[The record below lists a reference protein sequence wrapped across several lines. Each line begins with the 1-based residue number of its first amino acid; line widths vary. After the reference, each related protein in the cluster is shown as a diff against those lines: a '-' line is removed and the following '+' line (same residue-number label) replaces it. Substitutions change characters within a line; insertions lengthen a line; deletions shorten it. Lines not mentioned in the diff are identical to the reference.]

1 MMDMMFRIPERYQI
15 AQMYFTPL
23 EQCLFIDWLSSEH
36 KKEKLAR
43 EAAQNG

>member
-1 MMDMMFRIPERYQI
+1 
-15 AQMYFTPL
+15 MYFTPL

-43 EAAQNG
+43 EAAQNGKSGS